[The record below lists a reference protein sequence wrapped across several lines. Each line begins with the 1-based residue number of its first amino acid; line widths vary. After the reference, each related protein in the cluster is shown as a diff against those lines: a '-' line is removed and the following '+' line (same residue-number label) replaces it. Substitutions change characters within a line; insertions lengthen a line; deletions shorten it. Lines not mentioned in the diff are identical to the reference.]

1 MLVVKIFLLKVKKLY
16 LPFYIMIRPK
26 IIKTDITLYYQMS
39 LYFEEKLRYYPE
51 DILKDYELKNLWP
64 ATVETDWICFFREFL
79 SKFVNIEDQSGSQ
92 SS

>member
-51 DILKDYELKNLWP
+51 DILKDYELKNL
-64 ATVETDWICFFREFL
+64 
-79 SKFVNIEDQSGSQ
+79 
-92 SS
+92 